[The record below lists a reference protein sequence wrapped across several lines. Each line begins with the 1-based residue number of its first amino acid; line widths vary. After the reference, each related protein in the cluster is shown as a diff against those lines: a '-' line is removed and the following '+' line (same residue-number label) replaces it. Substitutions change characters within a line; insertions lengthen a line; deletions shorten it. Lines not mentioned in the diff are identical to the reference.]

1 MAKTAAERQAA
12 YRAKRPYGG
21 DDGNGERRLN
31 LWLSTRADLAIER
44 LARRYCVTKR
54 QIIERLVIAEDDRV
68 SATIDFDSPQ
78 WTEYF
83 ATASVT
89 Q

>member
-1 MAKTAAERQAA
+1 MAKTPAQRQAA
-12 YRAKRPYGG
+12 YRARRAHAGTE
-21 DDGNGERRLN
+21 GNGDRRLN

-54 QIIERLVIAEDDRV
+54 QILEILVSAEDDRV
-68 SATIDFDSPQ
+68 ISGIPLDSPE
-78 WTEYF
+78 WDAYF
-83 ATASVT
+83 NIAPVT